1 MWWGGEGRKG
11 RDGSVWKCVCVCVVE
26 DPISNIKMSFFSCLV
41 SFHPPR
47 HPLPVIV
54 SRYLLNK
61 AALDDQ
67 SRAASRMDVKVRE
80 RDNERDTDR

>member
-1 MWWGGEGRKG
+1 ME
-11 RDGSVWKCVCVCVVE
+11 VCMCVVLLRI
-26 DPISNIKMSFFSCLV
+26 PFLMLKC
-41 SFHPPR
+41 HPFRPFCPFI
-47 HPLPVIV
+47 HPTIR

-80 RDNERDTDR
+80 RDNERQRETTRDR